1 MIVPENAVIPVDAEI
16 PLDVVALIGCG
27 VTTGVCAAINTAQI
41 KPGSSVIIFGCGGV
55 GIAAVQGARIAGAA
69 EIVAVDKVESK
80 LGQAKRFG
88 ATHAIKPEEVEA
100 AKNEITQGEGFDYA
114 LECVG
119 HPALIRQTFDVTRRG
134 GTAVVVGVGRMTET
148 VEFNAFELFF
158 NEKNLKGSM
167 YGSANVRVDF
177 PRLLRLW
184 KYGKLDLEGMISRR
198 IKVEQVNDAFRAMQA
213 GEVIRSVIQF

>member
-1 MIVPENAVIPVDAEI
+1 
-16 PLDVVALIGCG
+16 
-27 VTTGVCAAINTAQI
+27 
-41 KPGSSVIIFGCGGV
+41 
-55 GIAAVQGARIAGAA
+55 
-69 EIVAVDKVESK
+69 
-80 LGQAKRFG
+80 
-88 ATHAIKPEEVEA
+88 
-100 AKNEITQGEGFDYA
+100 
-114 LECVG
+114 
-119 HPALIRQTFDVTRRG
+119 
-134 GTAVVVGVGRMTET
+134 MTET

-198 IKVEQVNDAFRAMQA
+198 IEIDGVNDAFRAMQA

>member
-1 MIVPENAVIPVDAEI
+1 M
-16 PLDVVALIGCG
+16 
-27 VTTGVCAAINTAQI
+27 
-41 KPGSSVIIFGCGGV
+41 
-55 GIAAVQGARIAGAA
+55 
-69 EIVAVDKVESK
+69 
-80 LGQAKRFG
+80 AKKFG
-88 ATHAIKPEEVEA
+88 ATHAVKPDEVDQARMEVTA
-100 AKNEITQGEGFDYA
+100 GEGFDYA

-119 HPALIRQTFDVTRRG
+119 HPALIRQTFDVVRRG

-158 NEKNLKGSM
+158 NEKSLKGSM

-198 IKVEQVNDAFRAMQA
+198 IKIGEVNEAFRAMQA
-213 GEVIRSVIQF
+213 GEVIRSVIEF